1 MKAWLWIPVVVVAAA
16 TLLVGCGATR
26 AGYETAPHRVLSSEG
41 RFELREYPETRLVQ
55 TPMSGGEDGGF
66 MRLFRFI
73 SGRNERQE
81 KIAMTTPVFMER
93 SQDGRAAS
101 MAFVLPASLT
111 NAPNPAQP
119 DVTLTSIAPGRFA
132 VHRFS
137 APRPDTERERQA
149 EQELRTWIQ
158 NRQLTAQ
165 GAPRFAYFDPP
176 WIPRWFRRN
185 EVMLRVGP

>member
-1 MKAWLWIPVVVVAAA
+1 MKAWLWIPVVALAAG
-16 TLLVGCGATR
+16 TLFVGCGATR

-55 TPMSGGEDGGF
+55 TPMSQGEDGGF

-93 SQDGRAAS
+93 GHDGRSSS
-101 MAFVLPASLT
+101 MAFVLPATLT
-111 NAPNPAQP
+111 NAPAPAQP
-119 DVTLTSIAPGRFA
+119 DVTLASIAPGRFA

-137 APRPDTERERQA
+137 APRPDTEREQGA
-149 EQELRTWIQ
+149 EQALRAWINAQ
-158 NRQLTAQ
+158 HLTAE
-165 GAPRFAYFDPP
+165 GNPLFAYFDPP

-185 EVMLRVGP
+185 EVMLRVSP